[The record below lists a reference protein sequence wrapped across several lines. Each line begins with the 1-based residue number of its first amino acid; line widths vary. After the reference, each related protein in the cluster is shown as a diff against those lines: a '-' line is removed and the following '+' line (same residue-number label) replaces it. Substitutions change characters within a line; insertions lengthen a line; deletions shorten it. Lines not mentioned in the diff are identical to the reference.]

1 MEVLK
6 ALQDTINISTAR
18 KKKIKALISLMKNE
32 EEIAYEDNA
41 KEEHSKRKSGDE
53 EKSHS
58 DDKEEE
64 QFISVGEA
72 DNS

>member
-6 ALQDTINISTAR
+6 ALQDTIAISTVR
-18 KKKIKALISLMKNE
+18 KKKIEALISLMKNE
-32 EEIAYEDNA
+32 EETAYEDNA
-41 KEEHSKRKSGDE
+41 KEEHSKSKSGDE

-64 QFISVGEA
+64 
-72 DNS
+72 